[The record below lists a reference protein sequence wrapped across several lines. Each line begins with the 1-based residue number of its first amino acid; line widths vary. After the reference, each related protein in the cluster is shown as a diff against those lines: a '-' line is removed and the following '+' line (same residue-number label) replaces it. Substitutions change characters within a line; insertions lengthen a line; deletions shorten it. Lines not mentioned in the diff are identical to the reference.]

1 MPVPAYVSRRTLI
14 DAMSQLGF
22 RPSAYTE
29 TVRFLRPDDGAV
41 VSLSPLPD
49 GDFNVALVIEQVD
62 QSLAL
67 QDRLEPLGA
76 RLRAALERLHP

>member
-1 MPVPAYVSRRTLI
+1 MPVPAYVGRSALI
-14 DAMSQLGF
+14 SAMSELGF

-49 GDFNVALVIEQVD
+49 GDFNVVLVIEQVD
-62 QSLAL
+62 QCLAL

-76 RLRAALERLHP
+76 RLRAALDRMHP

>member
-1 MPVPAYVSRRTLI
+1 
-14 DAMSQLGF
+14 MSQLGF

-29 TVRFLRPDDGAV
+29 TIRFLRPGDGAV

-67 QDRLEPLGA
+67 QDRLESLGE
-76 RLRAALERLHP
+76 RLRAALIRMHC